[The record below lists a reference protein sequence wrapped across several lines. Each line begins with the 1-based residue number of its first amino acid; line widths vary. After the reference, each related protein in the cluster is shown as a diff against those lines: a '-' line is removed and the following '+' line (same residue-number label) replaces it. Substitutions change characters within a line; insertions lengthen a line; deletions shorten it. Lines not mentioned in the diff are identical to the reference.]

1 MPFSLNPLRKTQSTG
16 DIRIII
22 NDPKIPEGIL
32 VKKGQPIPST
42 SKPDPPQHSHEII
55 QDRLND
61 ITANDMELLLTLE
74 TQARM
79 DALEEEPK
87 RQRTLRFEIPPH
99 PRSTELVNK
108 RRWSAPDD
116 WISALSATALK
127 NHLSKWMH
135 FQRRSSSEDHE
146 DESCT
151 IQVGSR
157 VKLYKRPMPIIGVV
171 KYKGP
176 VCFDQGEW
184 LGIELDSRVGN
195 TDGSIQGNHYF
206 QTSPNR
212 GLFVKMEDAVLV

>member
-1 MPFSLNPLRKTQSTG
+1 
-16 DIRIII
+16 
-22 NDPKIPEGIL
+22 
-32 VKKGQPIPST
+32 
-42 SKPDPPQHSHEII
+42 
-55 QDRLND
+55 
-61 ITANDMELLLTLE
+61 MELLLTLE

-79 DALEEEPK
+79 DALEEESK

-99 PRSTELVNK
+99 PRSTELVHK

-146 DESCT
+146 DESST

-184 LGIELDSRVGN
+184 LGIELDSRGIRKKKFMQFIKFFFFQLETR
-195 TDGSIQGNHYF
+195 TDLYKEIIIFRPVLIVVYLLKWKMLY
-206 QTSPNR
+206 
-212 GLFVKMEDAVLV
+212 LFNKCIILYDY